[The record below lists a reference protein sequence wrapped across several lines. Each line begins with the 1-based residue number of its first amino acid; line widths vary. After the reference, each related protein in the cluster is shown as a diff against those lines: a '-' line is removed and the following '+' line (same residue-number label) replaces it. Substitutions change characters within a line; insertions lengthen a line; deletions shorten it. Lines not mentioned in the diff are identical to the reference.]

1 MDMERSIAGCEQ
13 TDEAFYEALNRHPI
27 LKARMMNILSLVDNA
42 QVERADD
49 AERWAIGELRSLGQE
64 VLKAWAIGQARRVS
78 SEMNTE
84 ELVKDGKK
92 KSSGTARTAQSK

>member
-1 MDMERSIAGCEQ
+1 MDMERSIASCQQ

-27 LKARMMNILSLVDNA
+27 LKARMMNILALVDSA

-64 VLKAWAIGQARRVS
+64 VLKAWAVSQSRRVS
-78 SEMNTE
+78 SEMDADE
-84 ELVKDGKK
+84 VVKDGKK
-92 KSSGTARTAQSK
+92 KSGGIARTAQSK